1 MKIVVFEIA
10 DWEHQACLGLQPP
23 HVVECLKAPLTPA
36 TAGDHADAEVIATF
50 ISSELSATVLRQM
63 PKLRLIATRSTG
75 FDHIDLDY
83 CRQAGVTVCNVPDY
97 GDPTVAEHV
106 FALLLALSR
115 RIVEAAERTR
125 RGDFSE
131 AGLRVF
137 DLAGKTLGVVG
148 AGRIGRRVA
157 AIGRGFGM
165 EVVAFDARPDPAAA
179 AALGYRYAPLDD
191 LLAIADVVS
200 LHLPGGAGSHHLIG
214 APQLTRMKAG
224 GVLINTSRGGVVDGE
239 ALVRALAS
247 GHLAGAGLDVVAEEG
262 VLREEAEIFR
272 TDAVVSNE
280 RLRGLLADH
289 ALLGFSN
296 VIITPH
302 VAYDTREA
310 VARIVE
316 TTVANIQAYARGAPQ
331 NVVT

>member
-1 MKIVVFEIA
+1 MKIVVFEVA

-23 HVVECLKAPLTPA
+23 HAVECLLIPLTLA
-36 TAGDHADAEVIATF
+36 TVGDHPDAECITTF
-50 ISSELSATVLRQM
+50 IGSELSAGVLRQM
-63 PKLRLIATRSTG
+63 PKLQLIATRSTG

-83 CRQAGVTVCNVPDY
+83 CRHAGVTVCNVPDY

-115 RIVEAAERTR
+115 RIVQAAERTR
-125 RGDFSE
+125 RGDFSQ
-131 AGLRVF
+131 AGLQGF

-165 EVVAFDARPDPAAA
+165 EVIAFDVQPDPDAAESF
-179 AALGYRYAPLDD
+179 GFRYAPLDE
-191 LLAIADVVS
+191 LLEIADVVS
-200 LHLPGGAGSHHLIG
+200 LHLPGGAGSHHMIG
-214 APQLTRMKAG
+214 ALQLAKMKAS
-224 GVLINTSRGGVVDGE
+224 GVLINTSRGGIVDGE

-247 GHLAGAGLDVVAEEG
+247 GHLAGAGLDVVAEEE

-272 TDAVVSNE
+272 ADAVISNA
-280 RLRGLLADH
+280 RLRVLLADH
-289 ALLGFSN
+289 ALLGLSN

-310 VARIVE
+310 VVRIVE
-316 TTVANIQAYARGAPQ
+316 TTVANIQAFARGAPQ

>member
-1 MKIVVFEIA
+1 MKIVVFEVA
-10 DWEHQACLGLQPP
+10 DWEQQACLGLQPP
-23 HVVECLKAPLTPA
+23 HTVECVEAPLTPV
-36 TAGDHADAEVIATF
+36 TAPDHADAEVIATF
-50 ISSELSATVLRQM
+50 IGSDLSARVLRQM
-63 PKLRLIATRSTG
+63 PMLRLIATRSTG
-75 FDHIDLDY
+75 FDHIDLEF

-125 RGDFSE
+125 RGDFSQ
-131 AGLRVF
+131 AGLRGF

-157 AIGRGFGM
+157 TIGRGFGM
-165 EVVAFDARPDPAAA
+165 DVIAFDLRPDPAAA
-179 AALGYRYAPLDD
+179 AALGFRYAPLDD
-191 LLAIADVVS
+191 LLAAADVVS
-200 LHLPGGAGSHHLIG
+200 LHLPGGADSHHLIG
-214 APQLTRMKAG
+214 AQQLARMKPG

-247 GHLAGAGLDVVAEEG
+247 GHLASAGLDVVAEEA
-262 VLREEAEIFR
+262 VLREEAEVFR
-272 TDAVVSNE
+272 SETVVSAE
-280 RLRGLLADH
+280 RLRVLLADH

-302 VAYDTREA
+302 IAYDTREA